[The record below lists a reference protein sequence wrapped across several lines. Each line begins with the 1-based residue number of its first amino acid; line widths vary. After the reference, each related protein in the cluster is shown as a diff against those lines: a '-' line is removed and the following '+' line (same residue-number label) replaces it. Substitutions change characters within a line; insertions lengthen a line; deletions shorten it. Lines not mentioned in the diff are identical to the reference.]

1 MNKDGDDPLLRVVN
15 LVKHFPLR
23 SSLLGRSMTS
33 TVQGKVVHAVDGVSF
48 HIDEMETFGLV
59 GESGSGKT
67 TLGRTILLLTPPTS
81 GSIIFKG
88 RDITKLKKGE
98 LREIRR
104 DIQIVFQDPI
114 SSLDPRMRVKDII
127 KEPLKGSGF
136 KDKKATDDMVREML
150 KAVGLS
156 PEHYSRFPHEFSG
169 GQRQR
174 IGIARA
180 LINRP
185 KLVVLDEP
193 TSALDASVQAQI
205 LNLLKR
211 LQRDFKL
218 SYLFITHN
226 INVVRYMSDRI
237 AVMYLGKIVE
247 LAEADT
253 LVSDPLH
260 PYTKDLI
267 ASIPSGDPASRL
279 KDVKIRGETPSPID
293 IPEGCRF
300 NPRCPYATGIC
311 RKVEPIL
318 EEVKKGHQVA
328 CYLYSQ
334 AEGS

>member
-1 MNKDGDDPLLRVVN
+1 MN
-15 LVKHFPLR
+15 LVKYFPLR
-23 SSLLGRSMTS
+23 SSLLGGSIAS
-33 TVQGKVVHAVDGVSF
+33 TIRGKVVHAVDDVSF

-81 GSIIFKG
+81 GNIIFKG
-88 RDITKLKKGE
+88 LDITRLKGKE

-104 DIQIVFQDPI
+104 EIQIVFQDPI

-127 KEPLKGSGF
+127 KEPLRISGF
-136 KDKKATDDMVREML
+136 KDKRRSDDMVKEML
-150 KAVGLS
+150 KLVGLS
-156 PEHYSRFPHEFSG
+156 PEHYNRFPHEFSG

-205 LNLLKR
+205 LNLLKG
-211 LQRDFKL
+211 LQREFKL

-226 INVVRYMSDRI
+226 INVVRYMSNRI

-247 LAEADT
+247 VAEADT
-253 LVSDPLH
+253 LVSNPLH

-267 ASIPSGDPASRL
+267 ASIPPGDPTYRMREI
-279 KDVKIRGETPSPID
+279 KIRGETPSPID
-293 IPEGCRF
+293 IPQGCRF
-300 NPRCPYATGIC
+300 NPRCPHAIDEC
-311 RKVEPIL
+311 RKVEPEL
-318 EEVKKGHQVA
+318 REVKRGHWVA
-328 CYLYSQ
+328 CHLYSQ
-334 AEGS
+334 AS